1 MPIRWR
7 LTLLFVAV
15 TAVVGAGGG
24 AVYLHNLRAGA
35 DAAADATL
43 RVRADP
49 VVQALRDGSVE
60 IQSGSP
66 SLIAPTDALIQVLDP
81 QHRVSDSTPS
91 AGNQPLLVADALP
104 QTRPVTV
111 TRSLGGELGT
121 VRLLAVPVPSA
132 GGVWVVIAGSS
143 LDATNASVDRARDEL
158 LLAAAPALALA
169 AAGAWM
175 LARAALRPVER
186 MRRQA
191 AEISANDAG
200 ARLAVPGTRDEIADL
215 AVTINELLGR
225 LQGTLT
231 RQRGFIADAGH
242 ELRTPLA
249 ILRAELELAHHPS
262 RTRNQLFAAVDSATE
277 ETIRLGRL
285 AEDLLTLAKGD
296 GNTLS
301 LRPGVVSVA
310 DLLDEERTAAAA
322 KAHDKQI
329 TITVVVPDGL
339 TVYADRD
346 RLRQALDNLVA
357 NALTHTGEAT
367 EIELRA
373 RPAPDDTV
381 ELEVHDS
388 GPGFPPEFLA
398 HAFERF
404 RRADGSRTRDS
415 GGSGLGLAIVAA
427 IAEAHRGTAFARND
441 PTRGAVV
448 GIRVPARQM

>member
-121 VRLLAVPVPSA
+121 VRILAVPVPSA
-132 GGVWVVIAGSS
+132 GGVWVVLAGSS
-143 LDATNASVDRARDEL
+143 LEATNASVDRARDEL

-215 AVTINELLGR
+215 A
-225 LQGTLT
+225 
-231 RQRGFIADAGH
+231 
-242 ELRTPLA
+242 
-249 ILRAELELAHHPS
+249 
-262 RTRNQLFAAVDSATE
+262 
-277 ETIRLGRL
+277 
-285 AEDLLTLAKGD
+285 
-296 GNTLS
+296 
-301 LRPGVVSVA
+301 
-310 DLLDEERTAAAA
+310 
-322 KAHDKQI
+322 
-329 TITVVVPDGL
+329 
-339 TVYADRD
+339 
-346 RLRQALDNLVA
+346 
-357 NALTHTGEAT
+357 
-367 EIELRA
+367 
-373 RPAPDDTV
+373 
-381 ELEVHDS
+381 
-388 GPGFPPEFLA
+388 
-398 HAFERF
+398 
-404 RRADGSRTRDS
+404 
-415 GGSGLGLAIVAA
+415 
-427 IAEAHRGTAFARND
+427 
-441 PTRGAVV
+441 
-448 GIRVPARQM
+448 